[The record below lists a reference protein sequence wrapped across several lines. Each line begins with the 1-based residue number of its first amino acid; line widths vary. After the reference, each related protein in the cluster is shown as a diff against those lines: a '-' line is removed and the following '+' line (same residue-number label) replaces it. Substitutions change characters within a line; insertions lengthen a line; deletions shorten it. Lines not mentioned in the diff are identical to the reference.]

1 MRNLWWLYALCWTA
15 VAVYLNGSQAVA
27 HPHVQ
32 VQASANLLFSQT
44 GQVTGIQHHWQFD
57 EAYSAFAVQ
66 GLDANGDGKFSRE
79 ELADLA
85 KENTE
90 SLREFDYFTKLK
102 VDGKKLDFGKPVDYW
117 LD

>member
-66 GLDANGDGKFSRE
+66 GLDANGDGKFSR
-79 ELADLA
+79 
-85 KENTE
+85 
-90 SLREFDYFTKLK
+90 
-102 VDGKKLDFGKPVDYW
+102 G
-117 LD
+117 